1 MIFSLEVLRARKGD
15 CLILHYGSQPKP
27 GLILIDGGPS
37 NVYKPHL
44 KPRLAQIRSA
54 RNLKKNEP
62 LPVDVLMVS
71 HVDDDHIKGVLELTA
86 ELREAKTSRR
96 PPPIRVGS
104 LWHNSFDKIL
114 KTTPEQ
120 LKGTAQ
126 FGTASLNAMLGESEP
141 VEDEEQ
147 LAMAMVLASIPQGH
161 QLRTDAEFLNWRI
174 NSDFGTELAMA
185 TDRPEMVALGKTL
198 KFTVV
203 GPMQRE
209 LQALQKKHD
218 EWVRKQKDKGTEAAL
233 AAYTDNS
240 VPNLSSI
247 VLHAEVDGKTMLL
260 TGDARG
266 DKVLEGLELTGL
278 VGTGKE
284 LNVEV
289 LKVPHH
295 GSAHNVEKEFFK
307 RIKAKQYVFSGNGE
321 HGNPERETLEM
332 LCEARGNDS
341 FVMHFTYPI
350 NEIDAAR
357 KADWEKEQEKARKKG
372 KAKRD
377 WSPQQDTLAS
387 FFKRVNI
394 PNRKQQIRIVED
406 GGAHVLDL
414 LDPIGF

>member
-1 MIFSLEVLRARKGD
+1 MFFSLDVLRARKGD
-15 CLILHYGSQPKP
+15 CLILHYGSLAKP

-37 NVYKPHL
+37 SVYKPHL
-44 KPRLAQIRSA
+44 KPRLEQIRRA
-54 RNLKKNEP
+54 RNLKKDQA
-62 LPVDVLMVS
+62 LPVDALMVS

-86 ELREAKTSRR
+86 ELRDAKSSKR
-96 PPPIRVGS
+96 PLPLRIGD
-104 LWHNSFDKIL
+104 LWHNSFDKVL
-114 KTTPEQ
+114 KTTLEQ

-126 FGTASLNAMLGESEP
+126 FGVASLGAMLGESEP

-161 QLRTDAEFLNWRI
+161 QLRTDAQFLNLTV
-174 NSDFGTELAMA
+174 NSGFGTELAMA
-185 TDRPEMVALGKTL
+185 TGKPEVVKLGGTL

-209 LQALQKKHD
+209 LQALQDKHD
-218 EWVRKQKDKGTEAAL
+218 EWVRKQKEKGAEAAL
-233 AAYTDNS
+233 AAYTDAS

-247 VLHAEVDGKTMLL
+247 VLHAEVNGKTMLL

-266 DKVLEGLELTGL
+266 DKVLEGLELAGL
-278 VGTGKE
+278 AKPGRE
-284 LNVEV
+284 LEVDV

-307 RIKAKQYVFSGNGE
+307 RIKAKEYVFSGNGE

-332 LCEARGNDS
+332 LGEARGNDS

-350 NEIDAAR
+350 DEIDKAR
-357 KADWEKEQEKARKKG
+357 EADWNKEREKARKKG
-372 KAKRD
+372 KIKPP
-377 WSPQQDTLAS
+377 WSPERDSLAGY
-387 FFKRVNI
+387 FRRANI

-406 GGAHVLDL
+406 GKPHVLDL